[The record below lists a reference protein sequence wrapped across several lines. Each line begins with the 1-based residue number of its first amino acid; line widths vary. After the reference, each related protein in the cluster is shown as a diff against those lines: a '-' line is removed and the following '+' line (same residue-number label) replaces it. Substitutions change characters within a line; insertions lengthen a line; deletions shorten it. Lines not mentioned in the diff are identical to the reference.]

1 MNKEILYIE
10 LKTGFSHN
18 GPAWIGVVEFSKSK
32 QTVYFDGKA
41 LKKFKSPGINANY
54 YDIENGNEY
63 WISGVK
69 KDGLD
74 RHKFGGGKIMLDKNA
89 VEKYLEIIG
98 DELINTKKIEIVNIE
113 KTDRKKFTEIENS
126 KVNNE
131 DRNSYFD
138 NNYNKLNKNH
148 IA

>member
-18 GPAWIGVVEFSKSK
+18 GPAWIGAVEFSKSK
-32 QTVYFDGKA
+32 QTIYFDGKA
-41 LKKFKSPGINANY
+41 LKKFKTPAINANY

-89 VEKYLEIIG
+89 VEKYNGTLKC
-98 DELINTKKIEIVNIE
+98 INEEKQFIVKIMLFFE
-113 KTDRKKFTEIENS
+113 KNTN
-126 KVNNE
+126 
-131 DRNSYFD
+131 
-138 NNYNKLNKNH
+138 
-148 IA
+148 